1 MRLLAGKRLI
11 VTYSVSID
19 DLIILATALS
29 VPLSKESGCLDFLEE
44 VIFCV
49 DERQNYDGEWRWGRN
64 EIDTTRYVV
73 LLSRSSDIYSKAV
86 HIKLCPLISFV
97 PSHPQHT

>member
-1 MRLLAGKRLI
+1 MLRGWLVRLLAGKRLI

-44 VIFCV
+44 DIFCV

-64 EIDTTRYVV
+64 EIDTTRYV
-73 LLSRSSDIYSKAV
+73 
-86 HIKLCPLISFV
+86 
-97 PSHPQHT
+97 Q